1 MIDNLSTVMGS
12 LSGLNLE
19 ELNKVIEAAQKQK
32 EKAKIDQKCAAAA
45 NLIEAFNAYKKA
57 TGENEIILQD
67 FYDCDFNGNDLCVR
81 IDDLYLD
88 SYGNICQKV
97 LY

>member
-57 TGENEIILQD
+57 TGENEIILQG